1 MRNLCP
7 YGHMHAKLVPSHMMP
22 DACLT
27 AWLHV
32 FGFLFLPMLSAHSQ
46 AKNRLCG
53 DGTLALCLWIAERRM
68 TQEALAVHECTSAFD
83 TGLFLKY
90 LPMYSVHQ
98 PEDEDNDNKLLHL
111 SPHMFGWPMFR
122 PRLYTVLC
130 HRHKCVLSGFST
142 ALKSL
147 FCKPQLQVHNLFIAP
162 EEEIEEQRRL
172 LSKKLFKSPNSTF
185 SKLLTGLV
193 LWAAVVA
200 VDDVVV
206 FWQNHYVRLS
216 K

>member
-83 TGLFLKY
+83 TSQRMRTMTTSCSISAPICLDGLCFGQGYTQCCVTGTSVYFLGSRPLWRVCSANLSYKSTTSS
-90 LPMYSVHQ
+90 LPRKKRSRSKGGCCPKNSTRAPAALSRSCWQVWFCG
-98 PEDEDNDNKLLHL
+98 LLWWL
-111 SPHMFGWPMFR
+111 WMMS
-122 PRLYTVLC
+122 LC
-130 HRHKCVLSGFST
+130 SDR
-142 ALKSL
+142 
-147 FCKPQLQVHNLFIAP
+147 I
-162 EEEIEEQRRL
+162 IMWDY
-172 LSKKLFKSPNSTF
+172 PNSQH
-185 SKLLTGLV
+185 S
-193 LWAAVVA
+193 
-200 VDDVVV
+200 
-206 FWQNHYVRLS
+206 
-216 K
+216 

>member
-1 MRNLCP
+1 
-7 YGHMHAKLVPSHMMP
+7 
-22 DACLT
+22 
-27 AWLHV
+27 
-32 FGFLFLPMLSAHSQ
+32 MLSAHSQ

-162 EEEIEEQRRL
+162 KEEIEEQRRL
-172 LSKKLFKSPNSTF
+172 LSKKTLQEPQQHF
-185 SKLLTGLV
+185 LE
-193 LWAAVVA
+193 VA
-200 VDDVVV
+200 DRFGFVGCCGGCG
-206 FWQNHYVRLS
+206 
-216 K
+216 